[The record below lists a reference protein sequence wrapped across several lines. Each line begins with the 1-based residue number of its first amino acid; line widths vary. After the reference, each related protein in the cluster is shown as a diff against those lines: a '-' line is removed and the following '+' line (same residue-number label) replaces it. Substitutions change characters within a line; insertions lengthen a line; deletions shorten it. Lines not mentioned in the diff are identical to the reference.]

1 MGGQRYLFKFLYD
14 VLWHKLLQAG
24 ILIPIKIRIF
34 AAVEMRWGPDVPIF
48 VIDMLTKQYIQSI
61 IAKALEGTTVFVV
74 DINISSANKV
84 DVFIDKP
91 EGIVVADCVKINRLI
106 ANDLETQ
113 NIDADITVSSPGLEE
128 PLKVT
133 QQYVKNIGRQVRVIT
148 KTGEE
153 KTGKLLAADI
163 EGIELETIERVKNGN
178 KKENATN
185 HYQFTYGQLA
195 KTQIVLSFK

>member
-1 MGGQRYLFKFLYD
+1 MGAKSPHFCYTM
-14 VLWHKLLQAG
+14 VS
-24 ILIPIKIRIF
+24 
-34 AAVEMRWGPDVPIF
+34 
-48 VIDMLTKQYIQSI
+48 KQYIENIVS
-61 IAKALEGTTVFVV
+61 KALEGTSAFIV
-74 DINISSANKV
+74 DINALPNNKV

-113 NIDADITVSSPGLEE
+113 NIDAEITVSSPGLEE

-153 KTGKLLAADI
+153 KTGKLLAANTD
-163 EGIELETIERVKNGN
+163 GIELEIIERVKSGN